1 MSTWA
6 CATGRVLGALYD
18 FGVRRRW
25 LAVPAGWLLWG
36 TDVRHLDRAIGGLAD
51 LPGGSSVLD
60 VPCGGGIALR
70 GLAPGRHV
78 RYVGADISPAMLVRT
93 RRLAC
98 GRRGIAVELAEAD
111 IAHLP
116 FATGRFDV
124 CLCLNGLHCLPDPAR
139 AVRELARCLRPGGR
153 LVGDMVVSGA
163 GVRQDLAAAALRRLG
178 LFGPGGTAADLGRW
192 LAAAD
197 LRVDRI
203 LRSGAVVHF
212 VATSRARRHDGRRD
226 ETDPEVRS

>member
-6 CATGRVLGALYD
+6 TAAGRVPGAVYD
-18 FGVRRRW
+18 FGVQRPW

-36 TDVRHLDRAIGGLAD
+36 TDVRHLHRTVRGLAD
-51 LPGGSSVLD
+51 LPAGSSVLD

-70 GLAPGRHV
+70 GLRRGQDV
-78 RYVGADISPAMLVRT
+78 RYVGADVSPAMLART
-93 RRLAC
+93 RRLAARSWTT
-98 GRRGIAVELAEAD
+98 GVALARAD
-111 IAHLP
+111 LTRLP
-116 FATGRFDV
+116 FATGAFDS

-153 LVGDMVVSGA
+153 LVGDLVVSGA
-163 GVRQDLAAAALRRLG
+163 GVRQDLALAVLRRLG
-178 LFGPGGTAADLGRW
+178 LFGPGGTPADLGGW
-192 LAAAD
+192 LAAAH

-212 VATSRARRHDGRRD
+212 VATRRGTRHDGPRD
-226 ETDPEVRS
+226 ES